1 MPAISKTLKNNKME
15 QIVSCPHCGNETTHE
30 ILKQANTSLKMY
42 SAAFRPDSNYEID
55 VTFYLTRCKTCN
67 NISLFGDSEL
77 DERQGKLSEASIFYP
92 KQNYFGSEV
101 PDTILKTYKEA
112 QRIKNISPMAF
123 AVMIR
128 RGLEFLCM
136 DKKAKGNILST
147 QLKDLSKNG
156 IIPQTLIEMGDTLRF
171 LGNQGAHA
179 TNYNIENEE
188 VESIDDFFTAMIEY
202 VYVAPAKL
210 ERLKETI
217 KEKSNKKHP
226 PQE

>member
-1 MPAISKTLKNNKME
+1 MYKME

-30 ILKQANTSLKMY
+30 ILKQVNASEKMY
-42 SAAFRPDSNYEID
+42 STLKPDNWFEIN
-55 VTFYLTRCKTCN
+55 VTFYLTRCKTCR
-67 NISLFGDSEL
+67 NISLFADSEI
-77 DERQGKLSEASIFYP
+77 DEKQGKLSEASIFYP
-92 KQNYFGSEV
+92 KQNYFGNEV
-101 PDTILKTYKEA
+101 PETILKTYKEA
-112 QRIKNISPMAF
+112 KRIKNISPTAF

-128 RGLEFLCM
+128 KGLEFLCI
-136 DKKAKGNILST
+136 DKKAKGKTLNT

-179 TNYNIENEE
+179 TNYAMGYPE

-210 ERLKETI
+210 DRLKETI
-217 KEKSNKKHP
+217 REKSNQNLP
-226 PQE
+226 S